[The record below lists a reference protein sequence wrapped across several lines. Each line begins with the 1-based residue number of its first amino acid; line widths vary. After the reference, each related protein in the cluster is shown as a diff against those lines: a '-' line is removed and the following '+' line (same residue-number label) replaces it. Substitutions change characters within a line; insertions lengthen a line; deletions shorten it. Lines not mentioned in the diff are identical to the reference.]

1 MEREREKTESKDR
14 KVLEILQT
22 KDEEIK
28 NLHKTVSQIK
38 TEKEELYKM

>member
-14 KVLEILQT
+14 KVLEILQA

-28 NLHKTVSQIK
+28 NLHETVAEIK
-38 TEKEELYKM
+38 KDKEGLSKL